1 MRSSSLKSCLEDD
14 VLVGLEET
22 EHAVEVKV
30 VERRVEEIARERGH
44 HTAEERHPA
53 ELETPE

>member
-1 MRSSSLKSCLEDD
+1 LRSCLEDN

-30 VERRVEEIARERGH
+30 VKRGIKEITGERGH
-44 HTAEERHPA
+44 HAAEERHPA